1 MNSAVN
7 GFFCEEGASQA
18 SACHQLITRRRE
30 GEWGRES
37 IGRKEAAKR
46 GCHGY
51 RDGGRKGGL
60 REVGDGMSDELT
72 CA

>member
-1 MNSAVN
+1 MSSAHH
-7 GFFCEEGASQA
+7 EEKRMGVG
-18 SACHQLITRRRE
+18 E
-30 GEWGRES
+30 GKQRTEGGGGER
-37 IGRKEAAKR
+37 
-46 GCHGY
+46 CHGY

>member
-1 MNSAVN
+1 MSSAHH
-7 GFFCEEGASQA
+7 EEK
-18 SACHQLITRRRE
+18 RRGVGE
-30 GEWGRES
+30 GKQ
-37 IGRKEAAKR
+37 RKEGDDGE

-51 RDGGRKGGL
+51 KEGGRRGGL